1 MKYYLAYGSNLNKAQ
16 MAFRCPDAIPCGK
29 MNVPGFAL
37 VFRRG
42 VLTVERRD
50 GSYQDF
56 VPMGVWQIS
65 EQDEKNLDRYEG
77 FPRFYHKIVLQA
89 DMTCGDVKSKGEFL
103 LYVMNDGF
111 PIEAPSRTY
120 YTTVLQGYADFG
132 FSNDDRKKLREAL
145 VRSQKGG
152 DE

>member
-1 MKYYLAYGSNLNKAQ
+1 MRYYLAYGSNLNKAQ
-16 MAFRCPDAIPCGK
+16 MARRCPDAIPCGK

-42 VLTVERRD
+42 FLTVEQRD

-77 FPRFYHKIVLQA
+77 FPKFYHKIVLQA
-89 DMTCGDVKSKGEFL
+89 DMTCNGIKSKGEFL

-111 PIEAPSRTY
+111 PIEAPSAAY
-120 YTTVLQGYADFG
+120 FMTVLQGYVDFD
-132 FSNDDRKKLREAL
+132 FTSDDRAKLWEAR
-145 VRSQKGG
+145 VEAAEKS
-152 DE
+152 E